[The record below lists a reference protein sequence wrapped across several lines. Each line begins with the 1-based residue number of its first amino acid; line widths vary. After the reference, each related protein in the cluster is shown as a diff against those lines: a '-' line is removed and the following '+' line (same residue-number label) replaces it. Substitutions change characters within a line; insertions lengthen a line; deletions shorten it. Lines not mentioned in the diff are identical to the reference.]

1 MFSSFLFYDEFNV
14 SIFLSG
20 LIGFMCDGEG
30 VIFAL
35 PFLVFALRGGRPV
48 LSSFLYLD
56 WQNIIS
62 LLFCRRRRSKSPL
75 SSASFF
81 CRLVMV
87 LVYPTRAERLPLTTT
102 RRRHCIVL
110 LGSEFVHKF
119 ARAPKKDRQRSKTR
133 LCLNFE

>member
-1 MFSSFLFYDEFNV
+1 MFFPFLFNDEFNV

-20 LIGFMCDGEG
+20 LIGFMCEGGG

-62 LLFCRRRRSKSPL
+62 LLFCRRRRRRSKSPL

-81 CRLVMV
+81 LPAGYGFGVP
-87 LVYPTRAERLPLTTT
+87 YPR
-102 RRRHCIVL
+102 
-110 LGSEFVHKF
+110 
-119 ARAPKKDRQRSKTR
+119 
-133 LCLNFE
+133 